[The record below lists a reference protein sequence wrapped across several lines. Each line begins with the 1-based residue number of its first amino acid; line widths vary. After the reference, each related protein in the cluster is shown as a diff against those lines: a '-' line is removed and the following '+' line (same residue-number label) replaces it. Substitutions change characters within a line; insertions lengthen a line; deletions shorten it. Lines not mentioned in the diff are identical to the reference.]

1 MESSQYTP
9 ASVTPILFS
18 PRPTTLSSIAVETNN
33 ARKPADDAARE
44 KRRMRER
51 EKEREREREKEKIT
65 RRRKNVKGKRKERE
79 SVCVEESRQQAD
91 ELLDPAYPAY
101 CVADDQ

>member
-1 MESSQYTP
+1 MSAKGTRARKREG
-9 ASVTPILFS
+9 
-18 PRPTTLSSIAVETNN
+18 ENN
-33 ARKPADDAARE
+33 A
-44 KRRMRER
+44 
-51 EKEREREREKEKIT
+51 
-65 RRRKNVKGKRKERE
+65 RRKNVKGKRKERE

>member
-1 MESSQYTP
+1 M
-9 ASVTPILFS
+9 TPILFS

-44 KRRMRER
+44 KQRTRKQRER
-51 EKEREREREKEKIT
+51 ETEKEKIT

-79 SVCVEESRQQAD
+79 RESRQQAD

>member
-33 ARKPADDAARE
+33 ARKPADDARE

-51 EKEREREREKEKIT
+51 ERNESEKE
-65 RRRKNVKGKRKERE
+65 RRRK
-79 SVCVEESRQQAD
+79 
-91 ELLDPAYPAY
+91 
-101 CVADDQ
+101 

>member
-51 EKEREREREKEKIT
+51 ERNESEKEK
-65 RRRKNVKGKRKERE
+65 RRK
-79 SVCVEESRQQAD
+79 
-91 ELLDPAYPAY
+91 
-101 CVADDQ
+101 

>member
-44 KRRMRER
+44 KRRM
-51 EKEREREREKEKIT
+51 REREREKEKIT

>member
-51 EKEREREREKEKIT
+51 GRNESEKEK
-65 RRRKNVKGKRKERE
+65 RRK
-79 SVCVEESRQQAD
+79 
-91 ELLDPAYPAY
+91 
-101 CVADDQ
+101 

>member
-18 PRPTTLSSIAVETNN
+18 PRPMTLSSIAVETNN

-51 EKEREREREKEKIT
+51 ERNESEKE
-65 RRRKNVKGKRKERE
+65 RRRK
-79 SVCVEESRQQAD
+79 
-91 ELLDPAYPAY
+91 
-101 CVADDQ
+101 

>member
-51 EKEREREREKEKIT
+51 ERNESEKE
-65 RRRKNVKGKRKERE
+65 RRRK
-79 SVCVEESRQQAD
+79 
-91 ELLDPAYPAY
+91 
-101 CVADDQ
+101 